1 MDTRLLR
8 TLLVLARTSSFT
20 ATAAELH
27 LVQSTVTSQVKALER
42 HLGARLFDRLP
53 TGARLTEAGRQAV
66 EHAREVLTAEQRLR
80 DAVRGG
86 TAVEGDVRLAAP
98 ESVCAYRLPQRV
110 ADVAMRYPGIRV
122 HLSPAGTRQALAGV
136 RDGTLDL
143 ALVLEDTVV
152 APGLKVT
159 AVGVEP
165 IELVSAPGV
174 VLDDRYFLL
183 EEGCSYSDRF
193 VRELSAASSVTRF
206 GSIEAVRSCV
216 VAGLGWAVLPR
227 VAVAEHL
234 DAGTLQA
241 RELPD
246 STSSWSLTPP
256 HSSAAVRGVIPRR
269 PDPNATPGTQRRT
282 HFLNGNHPD
291 SGPDV
296 GLASPTSEAK
306 SREG

>member
-1 MDTRLLR
+1 MCPIGIVDPVDTRLLR
-8 TLLVLARTSSFT
+8 TLLVLARTGSFT

-53 TGARLTEAGRQAV
+53 SGARLTEAGRQAV
-66 EHAREVLTAEQRLR
+66 EHAREVLAAEQRLR
-80 DAVRGG
+80 DAVRGS
-86 TAVEGDVRLAAP
+86 TAVEGDVRIAAP

-110 ADVAMRYPGIRV
+110 ADVAMRWPGITV

-136 RDGTLDL
+136 RNGTLDL
-143 ALVLEDTVV
+143 ALVLEDGVV

-159 AVGVEP
+159 AIGVEP

-174 VLDDRYFLL
+174 VLDERYFLL

-193 VRELSAASSVTRF
+193 VRELSATPSITRF

-216 VAGLGWAVLPR
+216 VAGLGWTVLPR
-227 VAVAEHL
+227 VAVAEQL
-234 DAGTLQA
+234 DAGTLQRV

-246 STSSWSLTPP
+246 STLFLITDPRRTP
-256 HSSAAVRGVIPRR
+256 SAAVRAV
-269 PDPNATPGTQRRT
+269 AAA
-282 HFLNGNHPD
+282 LN
-291 SGPDV
+291 
-296 GLASPTSEAK
+296 
-306 SREG
+306 

>member
-1 MDTRLLR
+1 MASIAILDPVDTRLLR

-174 VLDDRYFLL
+174 VPDGRYFLL
-183 EEGCSYSDRF
+183 EEGCSYGDRF
-193 VRELSAASSVTRF
+193 VRELSAASGITRF

-216 VAGLGWAVLPR
+216 VAGLGRAVLPR
-227 VAVAEHL
+227 AAVAEHL
-234 DAGTLQA
+234 DAGTLHRV

-246 STSSWSLTPP
+246 STLFLVTDPRRTP
-256 HSSAAVRGVIPRR
+256 SAAVRAVIT
-269 PDPNATPGTQRRT
+269 ATT
-282 HFLNGNHPD
+282 
-291 SGPDV
+291 
-296 GLASPTSEAK
+296 
-306 SREG
+306 

>member
-1 MDTRLLR
+1 MASIAILDPVDTRLLR

-165 IELVSAPGV
+165 VELVSAPGV

-234 DAGTLQA
+234 DAGTLHRV

-246 STSSWSLTPP
+246 STLFLVTDPRRTP
-256 HSSAAVRGVIPRR
+256 SSAVRAVIT
-269 PDPNATPGTQRRT
+269 ATT
-282 HFLNGNHPD
+282 
-291 SGPDV
+291 
-296 GLASPTSEAK
+296 
-306 SREG
+306 

>member
-1 MDTRLLR
+1 MFPIGIVDPVDTRLLR
-8 TLLVLARTSSFT
+8 TLLVLARTGSFT

-53 TGARLTEAGRQAV
+53 SGARLTEAGRQAV
-66 EHAREVLTAEQRLR
+66 EHAREVLSSEQRLR
-80 DAVRGG
+80 DAVRGS
-86 TAVEGDVRLAAP
+86 TAVEGDVRIAAP

-110 ADVAMRYPGIRV
+110 ADVAMRWPGITV

-136 RDGTLDL
+136 RNGTLDL
-143 ALVLEDTVV
+143 ALVLEDAVV

-159 AVGVEP
+159 AIGVEP

-174 VLDDRYFLL
+174 VLDERYFLL

-193 VRELSAASSVTRF
+193 VRELSATPSITRF

-216 VAGLGWAVLPR
+216 VAGLGWTVLPR
-227 VAVAEHL
+227 VAVAEQL
-234 DAGTLQA
+234 DAGTLQRV

-246 STSSWSLTPP
+246 STLFLITDPRRTP
-256 HSSAAVRGVIPRR
+256 SAAVRAV
-269 PDPNATPGTQRRT
+269 AAA
-282 HFLNGNHPD
+282 LN
-291 SGPDV
+291 
-296 GLASPTSEAK
+296 
-306 SREG
+306 

>member
-1 MDTRLLR
+1 MDPIGIVDAVDTRLLR
-8 TLLVLARTSSFT
+8 TLLVLARTGSFT

-53 TGARLTEAGRQAV
+53 SGARLTEAGRQAV

-80 DAVRGG
+80 DAVRGS
-86 TAVEGDVRLAAP
+86 TAVEGDVRIAAP

-110 ADVAMRYPGIRV
+110 ADVAMRWPGISV

-136 RDGTLDL
+136 RNGTLDL
-143 ALVLEDTVV
+143 ALALEDSLV

-159 AVGVEP
+159 AIGVEP

-174 VLDDRYFLL
+174 VLDERYFLL

-193 VRELSAASSVTRF
+193 VRDLPATPSITRF
-206 GSIEAVRSCV
+206 GSIEAVRSCA
-216 VAGLGWAVLPR
+216 VAGLGWTVLPR
-227 VAVAEHL
+227 VAVAEQL
-234 DAGTLQA
+234 DAGTLQRV

-246 STSSWSLTPP
+246 STLFLVTDPRRTP
-256 HSSAAVRGVIPRR
+256 SAAVRAVAAALG
-269 PDPNATPGTQRRT
+269 
-282 HFLNGNHPD
+282 
-291 SGPDV
+291 
-296 GLASPTSEAK
+296 
-306 SREG
+306 